1 VPIHKR
7 KGAGKMIIAIWFIG
21 IAMIWMLT
29 LVRFNEIGYW
39 TPTRLLGWI
48 AVWTGALMAWT
59 YH

>member
-1 VPIHKR
+1 
-7 KGAGKMIIAIWFIG
+7 MFIAIWIIG

-29 LVRFNEIGYW
+29 MVRFNEIGYW

-59 YH
+59 CH

>member
-1 VPIHKR
+1 
-7 KGAGKMIIAIWFIG
+7 MIIAIWFIG

-29 LVRFNEIGYW
+29 LVRFNEMGYV
-39 TPTRLLGWI
+39 TLTRLLGWI

>member
-1 VPIHKR
+1 
-7 KGAGKMIIAIWFIG
+7 MTIAIWFIG

-39 TPTRLLGWI
+39 TPIRLLGWI
-48 AVWTGALMAWT
+48 AVWTGVCMAWT